1 MADVFESEPPTLA
14 EIQQMA
20 QNAGYFQLLDLQ
32 IAKAQNGVAEARIQV
47 DARLLHPQQL
57 VHGGVIFTLAD
68 TAMAMAL
75 MSALPART
83 LVSTIEA
90 KINYLRPA
98 RTGELVA
105 EATIIHQG
113 NTTAV
118 LEATV
123 YNSDS
128 SNGTERLPIAKM
140 LGTFNI
146 QRKKRV

>member
-1 MADVFESEPPTLA
+1 MADDFEIEPPTLA
-14 EIQQMA
+14 EIQETA
-20 QNAGYFQLLDLQ
+20 QNAGYFQLLNLQ
-32 IAKAQNGVAEARIQV
+32 IANAQNGVGEARIQV
-47 DARLLHPQQL
+47 DSRLLHPQQL
-57 VHGGVIFTLAD
+57 VHGGVIFSLAD

-75 MSALPART
+75 MSVLPANT
-83 LVSTIEA
+83 PVSTIEA

-123 YNSDS
+123 YNIASN
-128 SNGTERLPIAKM
+128 NGTERLPIAKM

-146 QRKKRV
+146 KRAKRV

>member
-1 MADVFESEPPTLA
+1 MSDVFGSEPPTLA

-20 QNAGYFQLLDLQ
+20 QNAGYFQLLNLQ
-32 IAKAQNGVAEARIQV
+32 IENAQNGVGEARIQV

-75 MSALPART
+75 MSALPAHT
-83 LVSTIEA
+83 PVSTIEA

-105 EATIIHQG
+105 EATIVHQG

-123 YNSDS
+123 YNIDS
-128 SNGTERLPIAKM
+128 SNGMERLPIARM

-146 QRKKRV
+146 QRAKRL

>member
-1 MADVFESEPPTLA
+1 MSDVFDTRPPTLA
-14 EIQQMA
+14 EIRQKA
-20 QNAGYFQLLDLQ
+20 QSAGYFQLLDLQ
-32 IAKAQNGVAEARIQV
+32 IENAQDGVGQTRIRV

-57 VHGGVIFTLAD
+57 VHGGVIFTLGD

-75 MSALPART
+75 MSVLPVNT
-83 LVSTIEA
+83 PVSTIEA

-113 NTTAV
+113 NSTAV
-118 LEATV
+118 LEATI
-123 YNSDS
+123 YNIDS
-128 SNGTERLPIAKM
+128 SNGTEHLPIAKM

-146 QRKKRV
+146 QRAKRV

>member
-1 MADVFESEPPTLA
+1 MSDVFESEPPTLA

-20 QNAGYFQLLDLQ
+20 QNAGYFQLLNLQ
-32 IAKAQNGVAEARIQV
+32 IENAQNGVAEARIQV

-75 MSALPART
+75 MSVVPAHT
-83 LVSTIEA
+83 PVSTIEA

-105 EATIIHQG
+105 EATIVHQG

-123 YNSDS
+123 YNIDS
-128 SNGTERLPIAKM
+128 SNGTERVAIAKM

-146 QRKKRV
+146 RRAKRA

>member
-1 MADVFESEPPTLA
+1 MSDVFEAEPPTLA

-20 QNAGYFQLLDLQ
+20 QNAGYFQLLNLR
-32 IAKAQNGVAEARIQV
+32 IENAQDGVAEARIQV

-75 MSALPART
+75 MSVLPANT
-83 LVSTIEA
+83 PVSTIEA

-113 NTTAV
+113 NSTAV

-123 YNSDS
+123 YNIAS
-128 SNGTERLPIAKM
+128 SNGTERSPIAKM

-146 QRKKRV
+146 RRAKRV

>member
-1 MADVFESEPPTLA
+1 MSDVFESEPPTLA
-14 EIQQMA
+14 EIRQMA
-20 QNAGYFQLLDLQ
+20 QNAGYFQLLDLH
-32 IAKAQNGVAEARIQV
+32 IENAQDGVGEARIQV

-68 TAMAMAL
+68 TAMAL
-75 MSALPART
+75 MSALPANT
-83 LVSTIEA
+83 PVSTIEA

-123 YNSDS
+123 YNIDI
-128 SNGTERLPIAKM
+128 SNGTERLPIARV

-146 QRKKRV
+146 QRAKRL

>member
-1 MADVFESEPPTLA
+1 MSDVFESEPPTLA
-14 EIQQMA
+14 EIQAMA
-20 QNAGYFQLLDLQ
+20 QNAGYFQLLNLRIED
-32 IAKAQNGVAEARIQV
+32 AQNGVSETRIQV

-75 MSALPART
+75 MSVLPAHT
-83 LVSTIEA
+83 PVSTIEA

-105 EATIIHQG
+105 EATIVHQG

-123 YNSDS
+123 YNVDS
-128 SNGTERLPIAKM
+128 GNGMERVPIAKM

-146 QRKKRV
+146 RRARRV